1 VSGNSLPV
9 TSQAIQGSEVF
20 FHGSPQVHEEHST
33 TANISG
39 SAKVPVIT
47 IQGRRF
53 LGNFHVGG
61 WKVKITPGT
70 SQLTLYRMLTA
81 ALVYDHVGLSIEE
94 TIALFDLQGR
104 LEQKLGSDPQ
114 FTAKY
119 EKSLEAINVQ
129 MRKLRFQSFP
139 VLPSSSWKK
148 ETATLLHGF
157 LPGPNDYYGWA
168 RGPKSRTAVRIIV
181 PNPLQPPKKRPGKAV
196 IGVGYKD
203 SGNRRDSAK
212 DGVSYKDLMKADE
225 SRISEPKKRLKD
237 VLGKIVSEA
246 EEKHPSRGRG

>member
-1 VSGNSLPV
+1 MSGLNLPV
-9 TSQAIQGSEVF
+9 TSQANQGSEVNQ
-20 FHGSPQVHEEHST
+20 HGSPHVHDELST
-33 TANISG
+33 AANISG

-81 ALVYDHVGLSIEE
+81 ALVYDQVGLSIEE

-104 LEQKLGSDPQ
+104 LEQKVGSDPQ

-119 EKSLEAINVQ
+119 GLSLEVVNAQ

-203 SGNRRDSAK
+203 SGNRRDPAK
-212 DGVSYKDLMKADE
+212 DGVSYKDLMKADGT
-225 SRISEPKKRLKD
+225 RIGTKRETIVDSLRAAVED
-237 VLGKIVSEA
+237 KIS
-246 EEKHPSRGRG
+246 KGPRGRG